1 MEFEHV
7 ELLKFI
13 HQTIFS
19 LGEVREYFPENDHL
33 NESLRDSRSQIHRPL
48 HNLLPA
54 PEMALRLFLLGAQL
68 SDESDQEELAY
79 EFVVQALTVYEEAI
93 SESKAQYAC
102 MTLIIGQLCSM
113 SAFGYENYETLIT
126 KCAVHCSR
134 LLKRADQSRGLLMA
148 SHLFWGN
155 DSINRSE
162 DKPVY
167 RDSKKVVELLQ
178 RSTKIAESVM
188 DKNVSVD
195 LLIGI
200 LDRYIW
206 HYEAGND
213 QISSRIINS
222 IIQSINNFLKGMEIG
237 TPLAE
242 SEAQSPSLFDRKSAS
257 NRISPVVFTHF
268 QNTISY
274 ISRKKL
280 SESASLDASVS
291 GILNSGFGGD
301 AQGRWGDFN
310 TNF

>member
-1 MEFEHV
+1 LI

-19 LGEVREYFPENDHL
+19 LGEVREYFVENDL
-33 NESLRDSRSQIHRPL
+33 NESQGSRSHIQKPM

-68 SDESDQEELAY
+68 SDESNEEELAY

-102 MTLIIGQLCSM
+102 MSLIIGRLCNM
-113 SAFGYENYETLIT
+113 SVFGYENYEILIM

-134 LLKRADQSRGLLMA
+134 LLKRADQARGLLLA

-155 DSINRSE
+155 DDIRRSE

-167 RDSKKVVELLQ
+167 RDSKKVIELLQ

-188 DKNVSVD
+188 DKSVSIE
-195 LLIGI
+195 LLLGI

-206 HYEAGND
+206 HYEAEND
-213 QISSRIINS
+213 QISPRLINS
-222 IIQSINNFLKGMEIG
+222 MIQTISTSLKGMQIASPQVE
-237 TPLAE
+237 AE
-242 SEAQSPSLFDRKSAS
+242 VPSPSIFDKKLLS
-257 NRISPVVFTHF
+257 NRLPAITFEHF
-268 QNTISY
+268 QNIIRY
-274 ISRKKL
+274 ISRKKQK
-280 SESASLDASVS
+280 ESASLDATVS
-291 GILNSGFGGD
+291 GVLNSGFGGD
-301 AQGRWGDFN
+301 AHGRWGDFI